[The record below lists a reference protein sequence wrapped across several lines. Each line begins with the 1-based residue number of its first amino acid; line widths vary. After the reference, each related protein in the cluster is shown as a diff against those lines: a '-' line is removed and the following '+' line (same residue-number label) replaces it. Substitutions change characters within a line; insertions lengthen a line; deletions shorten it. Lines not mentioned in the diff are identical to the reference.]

1 MAAIREGTTKKHSAT
16 PSIAAQASDLERKWE
31 WILDQSIA
39 LPACYPEK
47 VVVEGIP
54 QGTLKVGQQY
64 RLQADI
70 SNAGDGELMAELS
83 GPTKSQPCTVE
94 ETHNKGFE
102 ILFTPE
108 EPGKHKVDILFADTA
123 IPLSPLVFDVV
134 DPALVKVT
142 PPSPNVWGVFT
153 TNEPCA
159 FHIKCPTRTEQI
171 TATAQGRRNAKEFG
185 IPVQDL
191 GGGEYNAILTT
202 PTPDTYD
209 VKFYYSGHLVSNCP
223 FLLPVEE
230 KPNPDRVT
238 CMSYVSQIDGKVC
251 VEADT
256 SRAGTGK
263 LSATAQGD
271 IVGAVVC
278 KTENEGAGKWVVTF
292 NPPLPDVYTV
302 HVYWNDID
310 VPCSPFT
317 ISNIQ
322 VDASKVKV
330 EGPHSNKTPVSAI
343 CDTSEAGEGTLS
355 AKCTSTRF
363 GDVLVQV
370 DSAENNKQS
379 VLFTPPGKDQYS
391 LSILWDGM
399 HVPDSPFHIN
409 LNQPDASMVKVDG
422 PHPCAEGTG
431 PVRTLIDT
439 SEAGDGVLS
448 AKCTSTRFGDVP
460 IDVSAPENHKQSVL
474 FTPPGKDHYSLSILW
489 DGMHVP
495 DSPFHINLNQ
505 PDASVVKVDGPHPC
519 AEGTGQVRTLIDTS
533 EAGDGVLSAKCTS
546 TRFGDV
552 PVQVDSAENHK
563 QSVVFSPPGKDHYSL
578 SILWDGMHV
587 PDSPFHINLN
597 QPDASMV
604 KVDGPHPCAEG
615 TGQVRTLIDTS
626 EAGDG
631 LLSAKCTSTRFGDVP
646 VQVDSAENHQQSV
659 LFSPPGKDHY
669 SLSILWDGMHVPDS
683 PFHINLNQPDASM
696 VKVDGPH
703 PCAEGAGRVSALI
716 DTSEAGNGVLSAKC
730 TSTRFGDV
738 PIDVSPAEN
747 HKQSVLFTPPGK
759 DQYSLSILW
768 DGMHIPD
775 SPFHINLN
783 QPDAS
788 MVKVDGPH
796 PCAGETSLVR
806 TLIDTSEAGDSD
818 LQVACEEGGAPVE
831 VTLSEDQPGHYTA
844 MFEATTQGTYIVAV
858 TFGDEPVPYS
868 PFSVLITRSQ
878 DEVAAAVVEK
888 QEVEEVYEVE
898 PMEVVEA
905 SYIPEGFVALGFEEE
920 GSIEKLEASPE
931 PYPVFGPG
939 TPLCISVEN
948 EDKDDMHTSIKA
960 KCTGERVGKIP
971 AKVTTSSD
979 GERSV
984 SISPRHPDLYTL
996 EIKVGKEHIP
1006 GSPFIVRYAYPP
1018 PVASKCKV
1026 NAPPEDDKWLTRE
1039 EIVYYVDATEAGY
1052 GELTIENEGPS
1063 VATRPSKVTITPP
1076 AESEA
1081 RYKVVYVPTAPGM
1094 HKHNILWSGESVP
1107 GSPLTFVVEQHSR
1120 PLYAWGPVSLSYT
1133 SASSTP
1139 KNISGYVEHQTTK
1152 KRLRL
1157 RVKEDPVFNGTYHC
1171 TFVPKNA
1178 GVHEVY
1184 INSQKKPVQGSP
1196 FEVIVLE
1203 PPRVDKV
1210 VVRGLDKVRCA
1221 VGKPLR
1227 FTVDCTEAGSGNLL
1241 VRSEGPSDPSKNAQL
1256 ELVDNKD
1263 NTFACTFIPTAIG
1276 THQIYMQWGGEPVR
1290 QTPFTLEA
1298 VSSQRLEL
1306 GDVELGNPIQ
1316 VGVFD
1321 DPRDSLSALAVGER
1335 TGDAPVT
1342 IIQDEFN
1349 MQSVLFTPL
1358 FEDDYTLSIFLN
1370 GSHVDGSPYHI
1381 RVPSAVLEPVY
1392 TKEPTPEDV
1401 VVKEEKYILPELET
1415 SALLQM
1421 TSTDE
1426 EGLGM
1431 LSFHQTSTPK
1441 EPDGDHSKVY
1451 IVPDDLDALSK
1462 PFEMSQLCTFH
1473 VNTYG
1478 AGSGTLDVVAQG
1490 PAKATI
1496 SIEDSE
1502 KYGVQQIQ
1510 CVPSKPGEY
1519 RLDIHWN
1526 DTPLEESPLI
1536 VNFHHELVKT
1546 GLDLSVVPFYIG
1558 RPYKFKTLCEEVGE
1572 GELVVDVTPPSAAT
1586 VNVRDVGTN
1595 AYMTTI
1601 SPLLEGQHK
1610 ISVTHGGQHLHGSP
1624 FSVLFRHCSDASK
1637 CCLVEEDQTM
1647 EGGKICFMVDTTGAG
1662 AGELTAEVLSM
1673 QEKVHIPC
1681 EVEAARGN
1689 SYWICFMAKQ
1699 DVAEYLVS
1707 IKYDGAHIP
1716 RSPFQLVLSDQA
1728 AASACRVEGQGLR
1741 YAEVNKESQFVVFTD
1756 CTDADVKVKI
1766 EGTSETVFPSLQQL
1780 EGGVHEFTY
1789 TAQFE
1794 GEYQIDV
1801 LYNGDHIPGSPFIA
1815 KAHHPSNLP
1824 KIGVD
1829 RNSIQHAVSG
1839 CPITCDI
1846 RSLDVPCD
1854 ADLTLTA
1861 YRGHEAVNGKIN
1873 FEKEGLFR
1881 GTFTPPKSG
1890 NYIVHSCW
1898 EGKDVLGSPFH
1909 VRVSDP
1915 PVPDNVKASGPGLL
1929 EGVVGN
1935 TCEFRVNTTD
1945 AGAATLV
1952 VEVMGPKGPV
1962 KTNIKR
1968 NPKEK
1973 RSVDASFVP
1982 LRPGEYTISV
1992 LWAGTNILGSPFKM
2006 HVSPPRREQ
2015 SV

>member
-1 MAAIREGTTKKHSAT
+1 MKKQSTT
-16 PSIAAQASDLERKWE
+16 PSIADQTSDLERKWE

-47 VVVEGIP
+47 VVLEGIP

-70 SNAGDGELMAELS
+70 SNAGDGPLTAELS
-83 GPTKSQPCTVE
+83 GPTKLQPCTVE
-94 ETHNKGFE
+94 ETHNKGFD

-134 DPALVKVT
+134 DPSLVKVT
-142 PPSPNVWGVFT
+142 PPSPNEWGVFT

-159 FHIKCPTRTEQI
+159 FHIKCPTRTEHI
-171 TATAQGRRNAKEFG
+171 TATAQGRQNAKEFG

-209 VKFYYSGHLVSNCP
+209 VKFYYSGHLVPNCP

-230 KPNPDRVT
+230 QPNPDRVT
-238 CMSYVSQIDGKVC
+238 CRSYVSQIDGKVS

-256 SRAGTGK
+256 SQAGTGK

-278 KTENEGAGKWVVTF
+278 KTEDEGAGKWVVTF

-317 ISNIQ
+317 ISTIR

-330 EGPHSNKTPVSAI
+330 EGPHSNETPVSAI

-363 GDVLVQV
+363 GDV
-370 DSAENNKQS
+370 
-379 VLFTPPGKDQYS
+379 
-391 LSILWDGM
+391 
-399 HVPDSPFHIN
+399 
-409 LNQPDASMVKVDG
+409 
-422 PHPCAEGTG
+422 
-431 PVRTLIDT
+431 
-439 SEAGDGVLS
+439 
-448 AKCTSTRFGDVP
+448 
-460 IDVSAPENHKQSVL
+460 
-474 FTPPGKDHYSLSILW
+474 
-489 DGMHVP
+489 
-495 DSPFHINLNQ
+495 
-505 PDASVVKVDGPHPC
+505 
-519 AEGTGQVRTLIDTS
+519 
-533 EAGDGVLSAKCTS
+533 
-546 TRFGDV
+546 

-563 QSVVFSPPGKDHYSL
+563 
-578 SILWDGMHV
+578 
-587 PDSPFHINLN
+587 
-597 QPDASMV
+597 
-604 KVDGPHPCAEG
+604 
-615 TGQVRTLIDTS
+615 
-626 EAGDG
+626 
-631 LLSAKCTSTRFGDVP
+631 
-646 VQVDSAENHQQSV
+646 QSV

-703 PCAEGAGRVSALI
+703 PCAGG
-716 DTSEAGNGVLSAKC
+716 T
-730 TSTRFGDV
+730 
-738 PIDVSPAEN
+738 
-747 HKQSVLFTPPGK
+747 
-759 DQYSLSILW
+759 
-768 DGMHIPD
+768 
-775 SPFHINLN
+775 
-783 QPDAS
+783 
-788 MVKVDGPH
+788 GP
-796 PCAGETSLVR
+796 VR
-806 TLIDTSEAGDSD
+806 TCIDTSEAGDGD

-844 MFEATTQGTYIVAV
+844 VFEASTQGTYIVAV
-858 TFGDEPVPYS
+858 IFSDEPVPDS
-868 PFSVLITRSQ
+868 PFSVPITRSQ
-878 DEVAAAVVEK
+878 DEVVAAVVEK

-920 GSIEKLEASPE
+920 GSIEKEEASPE
-931 PYPVFGPG
+931 TYPVFGPG
-939 TPLCISVEN
+939 TPLCISVES
-948 EDKDDMHTSIKA
+948 EDKDDMHSSIKA

-971 AKVTTSSD
+971 AKVTTNSD

-1026 NAPPEDDKWLTRE
+1026 HAPPEDDKWLTRE
-1039 EIVYYVDATEAGY
+1039 EIVYYVDATEAGC
-1052 GELTIENEGPS
+1052 GELTIENESPS
-1063 VATRPSKVTITPP
+1063 VATRPSKVKITPP
-1076 AESEA
+1076 TESEA
-1081 RYKVVYVPTAPGM
+1081 RHKVVYIPTAPGV

-1133 SASSTP
+1133 SASSIP
-1139 KNISGYVEHQTTK
+1139 KNISGYVEHQTSK

-1203 PPRVDKV
+1203 PPQVGKV
-1210 VVRGLDKVRCA
+1210 VVRGLDKARCA

-1256 ELVDNKD
+1256 ELVANKD
-1263 NTFACTFIPTAIG
+1263 NTFACTFTPTAIG

-1290 QTPFTLEA
+1290 QSPFTLEA

-1342 IIQDEFN
+1342 IVQDEFN
-1349 MQSVLFTPL
+1349 RKSVLFTPL

-1370 GSHVDGSPYHI
+1370 GSHVEGSPYHI

-1415 SALLQM
+1415 SAILQM

-1441 EPDGDHSKVY
+1441 ESDGDHNKVY
-1451 IVPDDLDALSK
+1451 IVPDDLDTLSK

-1473 VNTYG
+1473 VSTYG
-1478 AGSGTLDVVAQG
+1478 AGSGTLEVVARG
-1490 PAKATI
+1490 PAEATI
-1496 SIEDSE
+1496 TIEDSE

-1510 CVPSKPGEY
+1510 CAPSKPGEY

-1601 SPLLEGQHK
+1601 TPLLEGQHK

-1624 FSVLFRHCSDASK
+1624 FSVLFMHCSDASK

-1689 SYWICFMAKQ
+1689 TYWICFMAKQ

-1728 AASACRVEGQGLR
+1728 AASACRVEGQGLQ

-1766 EGTSETVFPSLQQL
+1766 EGTSETVFPSLRQL

-1794 GEYQIDV
+1794 GEYQIDI
-1801 LYNGDHIPGSPFIA
+1801 LYNGEHIPGSPFIA
-1815 KAHHPSNLP
+1815 KAYHPSNLP

-1846 RSLDVPCD
+1846 RALDVPCD

-1873 FEKEGLFR
+1873 FKEEGLFR
-1881 GTFTPPKSG
+1881 GTFAPPKAG

-1935 TCEFRVNTTD
+1935 SCNFRVVTTD

-1952 VEVMGPKGPV
+1952 VEVMGPNGPV
-1962 KTNIKR
+1962 KATIKR

-1992 LWAGTNILGSPFKM
+1992 LWAGTNIPGSPFKM
-2006 HVSPPRREQ
+2006 HVSPSRREQ